1 MAFYYGLKFST
12 FFIMKS
18 MLTAIALGLFFISC
32 NKANST
38 ITPRTTPPVPT
49 TMYFPPIGSDAWET
63 ISPQAL
69 GWDVTKL
76 NEAVVYAGT
85 KNTYGLIILYK
96 GRIVTENY
104 WNNWDKNTV
113 YFIASAGKSITAFLA
128 GIAQQE
134 GKLDIN
140 NKTSTYLGNGWTSAP
155 LAKEN
160 LITVKHQLTMTTGLE
175 YNVPDENCMTPACLT
190 YKADAGSFW
199 YYYNAP
205 YRLLQN
211 VITNATG
218 INYNTYTKTKLADKI
233 GMKNFTWYNYILWLN
248 SRDMARFGLLTLNKG
263 TWNGNQIMTD
273 QTYFNAMTNT
283 SQNLNNSYGYL
294 WWLNGKA
301 SFMVPS
307 FTAVIPGMLNPAA
320 PADMI
325 SALGKGDKKIYV
337 IPSKDLVVI
346 RHGEDSGDAVLGP
359 SSFDNNFW
367 AKLMLAI
374 K

>member
-1 MAFYYGLKFST
+1 MRP
-12 FFIMKS
+12 FI
-18 MLTAIALGLFFISC
+18 TAVAVCIFISSC
-32 NKANST
+32 KKDET
-38 ITPRTTPPVPT
+38 TLTPITPPTPT
-49 TMYFPPIGSDAWET
+49 TMYFPPIGSDTWET
-63 ISPQAL
+63 VSAQSL

-76 NEAVVYAGT
+76 NEAVDYAGT

-96 GRIVTENY
+96 GRIVTEKY
-104 WNNWDKNTV
+104 WNNWTMNTV
-113 YFIASAGKSITAFLA
+113 YYIASAGKSVTAFLA

-134 GKLDIN
+134 GQLNIN
-140 NKTSTYLGNGWTSAP
+140 NKTSTYLGTGWTSAP

-175 YNVPDENCMTPACLT
+175 YNVPDDDCITPACLT

-205 YRLLQN
+205 YRLMQD
-211 VITNATG
+211 VIASATST
-218 INYNTYTKTKLADKI
+218 NYNTYTKTKLADKI
-233 GMKNFTWYNYILWLN
+233 GMKNYTWFNYVLWLN

-263 TWNGNQIMTD
+263 TWNGNTLMTD
-273 QTYFNAMTNT
+273 QAYFNAMTNT
-283 SQNLNNSYGYL
+283 SQNHNQSYGYL
-294 WWLNGKA
+294 WWLNGKS
-301 SFMVPS
+301 SFMVPTLTLV
-307 FTAVIPGMLNPAA
+307 FPGALNPAA

-325 SALGKGDKKIYV
+325 AALGKGDKKIYV

-346 RHGEDSGDAVLGP
+346 RHGDDTGDAVLGP

-367 AKLMLAI
+367 AKLMLAV

>member
-1 MAFYYGLKFST
+1 MRSLFAASLLCIIFSSCSKNET
-12 FFIMKS
+12 T
-18 MLTAIALGLFFISC
+18 LTP
-32 NKANST
+32 
-38 ITPRTTPPVPT
+38 ITPAIPT
-49 TMYFPPIGSDAWET
+49 TMYFPPIGPDTWET
-63 ISPQAL
+63 VTPQSL

-76 NEAVVYAGT
+76 NEAIDFAGT

-96 GRIVTENY
+96 GRIVTEKY
-104 WNNWDKNTV
+104 WNGWSMNTV
-113 YFIASAGKSITAFLA
+113 YYIASAGKSVTAFLA

-134 GKLDIN
+134 GQLNIN
-140 NKTSTYLGNGWTSAP
+140 NKTSTYLGTGWTSAP

-175 YNVPDENCMTPACLT
+175 YNVPDDDCITPSCLN

-205 YRLLQN
+205 YRLVED
-211 VITNATG
+211 VIANATTT
-218 INYNTYTKTKLADKI
+218 NYNAYTKTKLADKI
-233 GMKNFTWYNYILWLN
+233 GMKNYTWYNYTLWLN
-248 SRDMARFGLLTLNKG
+248 SRDMARFGLLILNKG
-263 TWNGNQIMTD
+263 AWNGNTIMTD
-273 QTYFNAMTNT
+273 QNYFTAMTNT
-283 SQNLNNSYGYL
+283 SQNYNQSYGYL

-301 SFMVPS
+301 SFMAPTTTLV
-307 FTAVIPGMLNPAA
+307 FPGALNPAA

-325 SALGKGDKKIYV
+325 AALGKGDKKIYV

-346 RHGEDSGDAVLGP
+346 RHGDDTGDLVLGP

-367 AKLMLAI
+367 TKLMLAI

>member
-1 MAFYYGLKFST
+1 MRP
-12 FFIMKS
+12 FI
-18 MLTAIALGLFFISC
+18 TAVAVCIFISSC
-32 NKANST
+32 KKDET
-38 ITPRTTPPVPT
+38 TLTPITPPTPT
-49 TMYFPPIGSDAWET
+49 TMYFPPIGSDTWET
-63 ISPQAL
+63 VSAQSL

-76 NEAVVYAGT
+76 NEAVDYAGT

-96 GRIVTENY
+96 GRIVTEKY
-104 WNNWDKNTV
+104 WNNWTMNTV
-113 YFIASAGKSITAFLA
+113 YYIASAGKSVTAFLA

-134 GKLDIN
+134 GQLNIN
-140 NKTSTYLGNGWTSAP
+140 NKTSTYLGTGWTSAP

-175 YNVPDENCMTPACLT
+175 YNVPDDDCITPACLT

-205 YRLLQN
+205 YRLVQD
-211 VITNATG
+211 VIASATST
-218 INYNTYTKTKLADKI
+218 NYNTYTKTKLADKI
-233 GMKNFTWYNYILWLN
+233 GMKNYTWFNYVLWLN

-263 TWNGNQIMTD
+263 TWNGNTLMTD
-273 QTYFNAMTNT
+273 QAYFNAMTNT
-283 SQNLNNSYGYL
+283 SQNHNQSYGYL
-294 WWLNGKA
+294 WWLNGKS
-301 SFMVPS
+301 SFMVPTLTLV
-307 FTAVIPGMLNPAA
+307 FPGALNPAA

-325 SALGKGDKKIYV
+325 AALGKGDKKIYV

-346 RHGEDSGDAVLGP
+346 RHGDDTGDAVLGP

-367 AKLMLAI
+367 AKLMLAV

>member
-1 MAFYYGLKFST
+1 MRSILAVT
-12 FFIMKS
+12 I
-18 MLTAIALGLFFISC
+18 LGLVLLSC
-32 NKANST
+32 TKDDSA
-38 ITPRTTPPVPT
+38 ITPTPTPIPT
-49 TMYFPPIGSDAWET
+49 TMYFPPIGSDTWET
-63 ISPQAL
+63 ITPQAL

-76 NEAVVYAGT
+76 NEAVTYAGT

-104 WNNWDKNTV
+104 WNAWDKDKV
-113 YFIASAGKSITAFLA
+113 YYIASAGKSVTAFLA

-134 GKLDIN
+134 GLLNIN

-160 LITVKHQLTMTTGLE
+160 LITVRHQLTMTTGLE
-175 YNVPDENCMTPACLT
+175 YIVPDLDCTTAACLT

-199 YYYNAP
+199 FYHNAP
-205 YRLLQN
+205 YLLVQN
-211 VITNATG
+211 VIANATST
-218 INYNTYTKTKLADKI
+218 NYNTYTKTKLADKI
-233 GMKNFTWYNYILWLN
+233 GMKNYTWFSNTLWLN
-248 SRDMARFGLLTLNKG
+248 SRDMARFGLLILNKG
-263 TWNGNQIMTD
+263 TWSGNQLMTD
-273 QTYFNAMTNT
+273 QNYFSAMTNT

-301 SFMVPS
+301 SFMVPTLTLV
-307 FTAVIPGMLNPAA
+307 FPGMLNTAA

-346 RHGEDSGDAVLGP
+346 RHGDDTGDALLGP
-359 SSFDNNFW
+359 SSFDNAFW
-367 AKLMLAI
+367 AKLMLAV

>member
-1 MAFYYGLKFST
+1 
-12 FFIMKS
+12 MKS
-18 MLTAIALGLFFISC
+18 ILATALLGFILLSC
-32 NKANST
+32 NKDDSVPT
-38 ITPRTTPPVPT
+38 PITPVTPPA
-49 TMYFPPIGSDAWET
+49 TMYFPPVGDTWET
-63 ISPQAL
+63 VSPQTL

-76 NEAVVYAGT
+76 NEAIAYAGT

-96 GRIVTENY
+96 GRMVTENY
-104 WNNWDKNTV
+104 WNGWDKNTV
-113 YFIASAGKSITAFLA
+113 YYIASAGKSVTAFLA

-134 GKLDIN
+134 GQLNIN

-175 YNVPDENCMTPACLT
+175 YNVPDDNCLTPACLT

-205 YRLLQN
+205 YRLVQD
-211 VITNATG
+211 VIANATG
-218 INYNTYTKTKLADKI
+218 TNYNVYTKTKLADKV

-248 SRDMARFGLLTLNKG
+248 SRDMARFGLLILNKG
-263 TWNGNQIMTD
+263 TWNGTQLMTD
-273 QTYFNAMTNT
+273 QNYFTAMTNT

-294 WWLNGKA
+294 WWLNGKS
-301 SFMVPS
+301 SFMVPGAT
-307 FTAVIPGMLNPAA
+307 FVIPGMLNPAA
-320 PADMI
+320 PPDMI

-346 RHGEDSGDAVLGP
+346 RHGDDTGDAVLGP

-367 AKLMLAI
+367 TKLMLAV

>member
-1 MAFYYGLKFST
+1 MRSIFA
-12 FFIMKS
+12 
-18 MLTAIALGLFFISC
+18 TALLSVILFSC
-32 NKANST
+32 NKDGSLN
-38 ITPRTTPPVPT
+38 TPAAPSPT
-49 TMYFPPIGSDAWET
+49 SMYFPPTGSDDWEMAT
-63 ISPQAL
+63 PQSL

-76 NEAVVYAGT
+76 NEAIAYAGT

-96 GRIVTENY
+96 GRMVTENY
-104 WNNWDKNTV
+104 WNNWNKNTV
-113 YFIASAGKSITAFLA
+113 YYIASAGKSVTAFLA

-134 GKLDIN
+134 GQLSIN

-175 YNVPDENCMTPACLT
+175 YNVPDDDCVSPSCLT

-205 YRLLQN
+205 YRLVQD
-211 VITNATG
+211 VIANATG
-218 INYNTYTKTKLADKI
+218 TSYNAYTKNKLADKI
-233 GMKNFTWYNYILWLN
+233 GMTNYSWFNYVLWLN
-248 SRDMARFGLLTLNKG
+248 SRDMARFGLLILNKG
-263 TWNGNQIMTD
+263 TWNGNNIMTD
-273 QTYFNAMTNT
+273 QSYFSSMTNS
-283 SQNLNNSYGYL
+283 SQSYNLSYGYL

-301 SFMVPS
+301 SFMAPTLTNT
-307 FTAVIPGMLNPAA
+307 FPGSLAPAA

-325 SALGKGDKKIYV
+325 AALGKGDKKIYV

-346 RHGEDSGDAVLGP
+346 RHGDDTGDMLLGP

>member
-1 MAFYYGLKFST
+1 MRP
-12 FFIMKS
+12 FI
-18 MLTAIALGLFFISC
+18 TAVAVCIFISSC
-32 NKANST
+32 KKDET
-38 ITPRTTPPVPT
+38 TLTPITPPTPT
-49 TMYFPPIGSDAWET
+49 TMYFPPIGSDTWET
-63 ISPQAL
+63 VSAQSL

-76 NEAVVYAGT
+76 NEAVDYAGT

-96 GRIVTENY
+96 GRIVTEKY
-104 WNNWDKNTV
+104 WNNWTMNTV
-113 YFIASAGKSITAFLA
+113 YYIASAGKSVTAFLA

-134 GKLDIN
+134 GQLNIN
-140 NKTSTYLGNGWTSAP
+140 NKTSTYLGAGWTSAP
-155 LAKEN
+155 LGKEN

-175 YNVPDENCMTPACLT
+175 YNVPDDDCITPACLT

-205 YRLLQN
+205 YRLMQD
-211 VITNATG
+211 VIANATST
-218 INYNTYTKTKLADKI
+218 NYNTYTKTKLADKI
-233 GMKNFTWYNYILWLN
+233 GMKNYTWFNYVLWLN

-263 TWNGNQIMTD
+263 TWNGNTLMTD
-273 QTYFNAMTNT
+273 QAYFNAMTNT
-283 SQNLNNSYGYL
+283 SQNHNQSYGYL
-294 WWLNGKA
+294 WWLNGKS
-301 SFMVPS
+301 SFMVPTLTLV
-307 FTAVIPGMLNPAA
+307 FPGSLNTSA

-325 SALGKGDKKIYV
+325 AALGKGDKKIYV

-346 RHGEDSGDAVLGP
+346 RHGDDTGDAVLGP

>member
-1 MAFYYGLKFST
+1 
-12 FFIMKS
+12 MKS
-18 MLTAIALGLFFISC
+18 MLTAIALGLLLISC
-32 NKANST
+32 KKDDSP
-38 ITPRTTPPVPT
+38 ITPITPTPIPA
-49 TMYFPPIGSDAWET
+49 TMYFPPIGSDTWET
-63 ISPQAL
+63 TAPLSL
-69 GWDVTKL
+69 GWDVAKL
-76 NEAVVYAGT
+76 NEAITYAGT

-104 WNNWDKNTV
+104 WNGWDKDKV
-113 YFIASAGKSITAFLA
+113 YFIASAGKSVTAFLA

-134 GKLDIN
+134 GQLNIN

-160 LITVKHQLTMTTGLE
+160 LITVRHQLTMTTGLE
-175 YNVPDENCMTPACLT
+175 YNVPDQDCITPACLT

-211 VITNATG
+211 VIANATST
-218 INYNTYTKTKLADKI
+218 NYNTYTKTKLADKI

-248 SRDMARFGLLTLNKG
+248 TRDMARFGLLTLNKG
-263 TWNGNQIMTD
+263 TWNGNQLMTD
-273 QTYFNAMTNT
+273 QSYFSAMTNT
-283 SQNLNNSYGYL
+283 SQTYNQSYGYL
-294 WWLNGKA
+294 WWLNGKS
-301 SFMVPS
+301 SFMAPTSTLV
-307 FTAVIPGMLNPAA
+307 FPGALAPAA

-325 SALGKGDKKIYV
+325 SGLGKGDKKIYV
-337 IPSKDLVVI
+337 IPSKDLVVV
-346 RHGEDSGDAVLGP
+346 RHGDDTGDQMLGP

>member
-1 MAFYYGLKFST
+1 MRSILV
-12 FFIMKS
+12 
-18 MLTAIALGLFFISC
+18 LTLLGLVLISC
-32 NKANST
+32 NKDDSA
-38 ITPRTTPPVPT
+38 ITPTPTPVPT
-49 TMYFPPIGSDAWET
+49 TMYFPPIGSDTWET
-63 ISPQAL
+63 ITPQAL

-76 NEAVVYAGT
+76 NEAVTYAGI

-104 WNNWDKNTV
+104 WNAWDKNKV
-113 YFIASAGKSITAFLA
+113 YYIASAGKSVTAFLA

-134 GKLDIN
+134 GQLNIN

-160 LITVKHQLTMTTGLE
+160 LITVRHQLTMTTGLE
-175 YNVPDENCMTPACLT
+175 YNVPDLDCTTAACLT

-199 YYYNAP
+199 YYHNAP
-205 YRLLQN
+205 YLLVQN
-211 VITNATG
+211 VIANATST
-218 INYNTYTKTKLADKI
+218 NYNTYTKTKLADKI
-233 GMKNFTWYNYILWLN
+233 GMKNYTWFSNTLWLN
-248 SRDMARFGLLTLNKG
+248 SRDMARFGLLILNKG
-263 TWNGNQIMTD
+263 TWNGNQLMTD
-273 QTYFNAMTNT
+273 QNYFSAMTNT

-301 SFMVPS
+301 SFMVPTS
-307 FTAVIPGMLNPAA
+307 TLVFPGMLNTAA

-346 RHGEDSGDAVLGP
+346 RHGDDTGDALLGP
-359 SSFDNNFW
+359 SSFDNAFW
-367 AKLMLAI
+367 AKLMLAV

>member
-1 MAFYYGLKFST
+1 MRS
-12 FFIMKS
+12 FI
-18 MLTAIALGLFFISC
+18 IAVAVCIFISSC
-32 NKANST
+32 KKDET
-38 ITPRTTPPVPT
+38 TLTPITPPTPT
-49 TMYFPPIGSDAWET
+49 TMYFPPIGSDTWET
-63 ISPQAL
+63 VSAQSL

-76 NEAVVYAGT
+76 NEAIDYAGT

-96 GRIVTENY
+96 GRIVAEKY
-104 WNNWDKNTV
+104 WNNWTMNTV
-113 YFIASAGKSITAFLA
+113 YYIASAGKSVTAFLA

-134 GKLDIN
+134 GQLNIN
-140 NKTSTYLGNGWTSAP
+140 NKTSTYLGTGWTSAP

-175 YNVPDENCMTPACLT
+175 YNVPDDDCITPACLT

-205 YRLLQN
+205 YRLMQD
-211 VITNATG
+211 VIANATST
-218 INYNTYTKTKLADKI
+218 NYNTYTKTKLADKI
-233 GMKNFTWYNYILWLN
+233 GMKNYTWFNYTLWLN

-263 TWNGNQIMTD
+263 TWNGNTLMAD
-273 QTYFNAMTNT
+273 QAYFNAMTNT
-283 SQNLNNSYGYL
+283 SQNHNQSYGYL
-294 WWLNGKA
+294 WWLNGKS
-301 SFMVPS
+301 SFMVPTLTLV
-307 FTAVIPGMLNPAA
+307 FPGALNPAA

-325 SALGKGDKKIYV
+325 AALGKGDKKIYV

-346 RHGEDSGDAVLGP
+346 RHGDDTGDAVLGP

>member
-1 MAFYYGLKFST
+1 MRP
-12 FFIMKS
+12 FI
-18 MLTAIALGLFFISC
+18 TAVAVCIFISSC
-32 NKANST
+32 KKDET
-38 ITPRTTPPVPT
+38 TLTPITPPTPA
-49 TMYFPPIGSDAWET
+49 TMYFPPIGSDTWET
-63 ISPQAL
+63 VSAQSL

-76 NEAVVYAGT
+76 NEAVDYAGT

-96 GRIVTENY
+96 GRIVTEKY
-104 WNNWDKNTV
+104 WNNWTMNTV
-113 YFIASAGKSITAFLA
+113 YYIASAGKSVTAFLA

-134 GKLDIN
+134 GQLNIN
-140 NKTSTYLGNGWTSAP
+140 NKTSTYLGAGWTSAP

-175 YNVPDENCMTPACLT
+175 YNVPDDDCITPACLT

-205 YRLLQN
+205 YRLMQD
-211 VITNATG
+211 VIANATST
-218 INYNTYTKTKLADKI
+218 NYNTYTKTKLADKI
-233 GMKNFTWYNYILWLN
+233 GMKNYTWFNYTLWLN

-263 TWNGNQIMTD
+263 TWNGNTLMTD
-273 QTYFNAMTNT
+273 QSYFNAMTNT
-283 SQNLNNSYGYL
+283 SQSHNQSYGYL
-294 WWLNGKA
+294 WWLNGKS
-301 SFMVPS
+301 SFMVPTLTLV
-307 FTAVIPGMLNPAA
+307 FPGALNPSA

-325 SALGKGDKKIYV
+325 AALGKGDKKIYV

-346 RHGEDSGDAVLGP
+346 RHGDDTGDAVLGP